1 MKKIAVAL
9 LAGAAVLGAQAAAA
23 PKTKVPPEPQT
34 VAQVCS
40 QCHGDRGISTS
51 PIFPNLAAQNK
62 QYLVRELH
70 NFRDRKRDDPHAQ
83 AYMWGMANRLT
94 DDVINKVAT
103 YFSSLPPPPP
113 DLNQDPKEIAA
124 GKEIFE
130 KGIASEQVLACQL
143 CHGPTG
149 AGSATIPRLAGQ
161 HREYLATQLLAF
173 RDNERQNMIMHGNVA
188 HMTDQQVRDIAAYLS
203 SM

>member
-9 LAGAAVLGAQAAAA
+9 LAGAAILGAQAAAA

-34 VAQVCS
+34 VSQVCS

-51 PIFPNLAAQNK
+51 PLFPNLAAQNK
-62 QYLVRELH
+62 EYLVRELH

-83 AYMWGMANRLT
+83 AYMWGMANQLT
-94 DDVINKVAT
+94 DSVIDRVAS
-103 YFSSLPPPPP
+103 YFSALPPPPP
-113 DLNQDPKEIAA
+113 NTAQDPKEVAA

-130 KGIASEQVLACQL
+130 KGIASEQVPACQL

-161 HREYLATQLLAF
+161 HREYLATQILAF

-188 HMTDQQVRDIAAYLS
+188 HMTDQQVRDISAYLAS
-203 SM
+203 L